1 MIDLEFKIII
11 NKPKE
16 LVWFVLW
23 DDQSFR
29 DWANNIDEGTYLLG
43 DLAEGN
49 EIQFI
54 SSINGYGVT
63 SLVSKLVLYEYIL
76 FKHAADTQDA
86 GTETRDKQWT
96 GGSESYSLSEVNGK
110 TELIIKSEI
119 PDELVDIFKVSM
131 PIAINRIKELAE
143 QLESLN

>member
-1 MIDLEFKIII
+1 MKELEYQIVI

-16 LVWFVLW
+16 VVWDTLW

-43 DLAEGN
+43 DLVEGN

-54 SSINGYGVT
+54 SSVNGYGVT
-63 SLVSKLVLYEYIL
+63 SLVFKLIPNEYIL
-76 FKHAADTQDA
+76 FKHASDTQNK

-96 GGSESYSLSEVNGK
+96 GGSESYTLIEKDNQ
-110 TELIIKSEI
+110 TLLIIRSEI
-119 PDELVDIFKVSM
+119 PDELVEYFNNAL
-131 PIAINRIKELAE
+131 PIVLKRIKYLCEY
-143 QLESLN
+143 SKN